1 MVDEPVLSHFLF
13 HLSDSP
19 QVGIVFESHNLLL
32 QVSHLLLV
40 GQSQLVGYVVSI
52 LWNVFFKFVLF
63 LLQLCAFLFDLFAE
77 YFNGLALP
85 HNLLS

>member
-52 LWNVFFKFVLF
+52 L
-63 LLQLCAFLFDLFAE
+63 
-77 YFNGLALP
+77 
-85 HNLLS
+85 